1 MKAILTSSLGGQV
14 KIDGKRLPSKLPETN
29 GLLKCIKDCWKKDSK
44 VMIISG
50 SPEYFDKNDSVL
62 FCLKG
67 AFSLSELGTSEVLMC
82 DERNKEIIERLPEID
97 VLILAGGHVPTQNSF
112 MKTIGLKERLQSWDG
127 LLIAWSAGS
136 MNCAEMVYAGPELPG
151 EAIDPNYQR
160 WISGLGI
167 TKTNIFP
174 HFEALKGE
182 MLDGMRLI
190 EDITYSDSMGHE
202 IIALNNGSFIVVDN
216 GTEVLYGEAY
226 SIMNGEQRQICTDD
240 KWIAVCKAF
249 TDPEVLDVQ
258 LNVFPE
264 NARAKRCYEGAGFTE
279 RQITPNAFKY
289 KDESWGRCNMIIKR

>member
-14 KIDGKRLPSKLPETN
+14 KIDGKRLPAKLPETN
-29 GLLKCIKDCWKKDSK
+29 GLLKCIKDVWKKDSK

-174 HFEALKGE
+174 HFETLKDE

-226 SIMNGEQRQICTDD
+226 SIKNGEQRQICTDD
-240 KWIAVCKAF
+240 KWI
-249 TDPEVLDVQ
+249 Q
-258 LNVFPE
+258 L
-264 NARAKRCYEGAGFTE
+264 
-279 RQITPNAFKY
+279 
-289 KDESWGRCNMIIKR
+289 

>member
-1 MKAILTSSLGGQV
+1 MKAILTCSLCWQV
-14 KIDGKRLPSKLPETN
+14 KIDGKRLPAKLPETN
-29 GLLKCIKDCWKKDSK
+29 GLLKCIKDVWKKDSK

-82 DERNKEIIERLPEID
+82 DERNKKIIERLPEID

-160 WISGLGI
+160 WICGLGI

-174 HFEALKGE
+174 HFETLKDE

-216 GTEVLYGEAY
+216 GTEVLYGGAY
-226 SIMNGEQRQICTDD
+226 SIKNGEQRQICTDD
-240 KWIAVCKAF
+240 KWI
-249 TDPEVLDVQ
+249 Q
-258 LNVFPE
+258 L
-264 NARAKRCYEGAGFTE
+264 
-279 RQITPNAFKY
+279 
-289 KDESWGRCNMIIKR
+289 

>member
-1 MKAILTSSLGGQV
+1 MKAILTSALGGQV
-14 KIDGKRLPSKLPETN
+14 KIDGKKLPAKLPETN
-29 GLLKCIKDCWKKDSK
+29 GLLKCIIDCWKNNSK

-50 SPEYFDKNDSVL
+50 SPEYYEKNDSVL

-67 AFSLSELGTSEVLMC
+67 AFSLSNLGVSEILMC
-82 DERNKEIIERLPEID
+82 DERNKELIEHLPEMD

-112 MKTIGLKERLQSWDG
+112 MKTIRLKERLQGWDG

-136 MNCAEMVYAGPELPG
+136 MNCAETVYAGPELPG

-174 HFEALKGE
+174 HFEALRDE

-190 EDITYSDSMGHE
+190 EDITYSDSIGHE

-216 GTEVLYGEAY
+216 GMEMLYGEAY
-226 SIMNGEQRQICTDD
+226 SIKNGEQRQICTDG
-240 KWIAVCKAF
+240 KWIR
-249 TDPEVLDVQ
+249 L
-258 LNVFPE
+258 
-264 NARAKRCYEGAGFTE
+264 
-279 RQITPNAFKY
+279 
-289 KDESWGRCNMIIKR
+289 

>member
-14 KIDGKRLPSKLPETN
+14 KIDGKRLPAKLPETN
-29 GLLKCIKDCWKKDSK
+29 GLLKCIKDVWKKDSK

-82 DERNKEIIERLPEID
+82 DERNKKIIERLPEID

-160 WISGLGI
+160 WICGLGI

-174 HFEALKGE
+174 HFETLKDE

-216 GTEVLYGEAY
+216 GTEVLYGGAY
-226 SIMNGEQRQICTDD
+226 SIKNGEQRQICTDD
-240 KWIAVCKAF
+240 KWI
-249 TDPEVLDVQ
+249 Q
-258 LNVFPE
+258 L
-264 NARAKRCYEGAGFTE
+264 
-279 RQITPNAFKY
+279 
-289 KDESWGRCNMIIKR
+289 

>member
-1 MKAILTSSLGGQV
+1 
-14 KIDGKRLPSKLPETN
+14 
-29 GLLKCIKDCWKKDSK
+29 
-44 VMIISG
+44 MIISG

-151 EAIDPNYQR
+151 EAIDSNYQR
-160 WISGLGI
+160 WICGLGI

-174 HFEALKGE
+174 HFETLKDE

-216 GTEVLYGEAY
+216 GTEVLYGGAY
-226 SIMNGEQRQICTDD
+226 SIKNGEQRQICTDD
-240 KWIAVCKAF
+240 KWI
-249 TDPEVLDVQ
+249 Q
-258 LNVFPE
+258 L
-264 NARAKRCYEGAGFTE
+264 
-279 RQITPNAFKY
+279 
-289 KDESWGRCNMIIKR
+289 

>member
-14 KIDGKRLPSKLPETN
+14 KIDGKRLPAKLPETN
-29 GLLKCIKDCWKKDSK
+29 GLLKCIKDVWKKDSK

-174 HFEALKGE
+174 HFETLKDE

-216 GTEVLYGEAY
+216 GTEVLYGGAY
-226 SIMNGEQRQICTDD
+226 SIKNGEQRQICTDD
-240 KWIAVCKAF
+240 KWI
-249 TDPEVLDVQ
+249 Q
-258 LNVFPE
+258 L
-264 NARAKRCYEGAGFTE
+264 
-279 RQITPNAFKY
+279 
-289 KDESWGRCNMIIKR
+289 

>member
-14 KIDGKRLPSKLPETN
+14 KIDGKRLPAKLPETN
-29 GLLKCIKDCWKKDSK
+29 GLLKCIKDVWKKDSK

-174 HFEALKGE
+174 HFEALKDE

-216 GTEVLYGEAY
+216 GTEVLYGKAY
-226 SIMNGEQRQICTDD
+226 SIKNGEQRQICTDD
-240 KWIAVCKAF
+240 KWI
-249 TDPEVLDVQ
+249 Q
-258 LNVFPE
+258 L
-264 NARAKRCYEGAGFTE
+264 
-279 RQITPNAFKY
+279 
-289 KDESWGRCNMIIKR
+289 

>member
-1 MKAILTSSLGGQV
+1 
-14 KIDGKRLPSKLPETN
+14 
-29 GLLKCIKDCWKKDSK
+29 
-44 VMIISG
+44 MIISG

-174 HFEALKGE
+174 HFETLKDE

-216 GTEVLYGEAY
+216 GTEVLYGGAY
-226 SIMNGEQRQICTDD
+226 SIKNGEQRQICTDD
-240 KWIAVCKAF
+240 KWI
-249 TDPEVLDVQ
+249 Q
-258 LNVFPE
+258 L
-264 NARAKRCYEGAGFTE
+264 
-279 RQITPNAFKY
+279 
-289 KDESWGRCNMIIKR
+289 

>member
-14 KIDGKRLPSKLPETN
+14 KIDGKRLPAKLPETN
-29 GLLKCIKDCWKKDSK
+29 GLLKCIKDVWKKDSK

-174 HFEALKGE
+174 HFETLKDE
-182 MLDGMRLI
+182 MLDGKRLI
-190 EDITYSDSMGHE
+190 EDITYSDSMRHE

-226 SIMNGEQRQICTDD
+226 SIKNGEQRQICTDD
-240 KWIAVCKAF
+240 KWI
-249 TDPEVLDVQ
+249 Q
-258 LNVFPE
+258 L
-264 NARAKRCYEGAGFTE
+264 
-279 RQITPNAFKY
+279 
-289 KDESWGRCNMIIKR
+289 

>member
-14 KIDGKRLPSKLPETN
+14 KIDGKRLPAKLPETN
-29 GLLKCIKDCWKKDSK
+29 GLLKCIKDVWKKDSK
-44 VMIISG
+44 VMIISE

-136 MNCAEMVYAGPELPG
+136 MNCAEMVYAGPELPR

-167 TKTNIFP
+167 TKTNILP
-174 HFEALKGE
+174 HFEALKDE

-226 SIMNGEQRQICTDD
+226 SIKNGEQRQICTDD
-240 KWIAVCKAF
+240 KWI
-249 TDPEVLDVQ
+249 Q
-258 LNVFPE
+258 L
-264 NARAKRCYEGAGFTE
+264 
-279 RQITPNAFKY
+279 
-289 KDESWGRCNMIIKR
+289 

>member
-1 MKAILTSSLGGQV
+1 MKAILTSSLCGQV
-14 KIDGKRLPSKLPETN
+14 KIDGKRLPAKLPETN
-29 GLLKCIKDCWKKDSK
+29 GLLKCIKDVWKKDSK

-174 HFEALKGE
+174 HFEALKDE

-226 SIMNGEQRQICTDD
+226 SIKNGEQRQICTDD
-240 KWIAVCKAF
+240 KWI
-249 TDPEVLDVQ
+249 Q
-258 LNVFPE
+258 L
-264 NARAKRCYEGAGFTE
+264 
-279 RQITPNAFKY
+279 
-289 KDESWGRCNMIIKR
+289 

>member
-14 KIDGKRLPSKLPETN
+14 KIDGKRLPAKLPETN
-29 GLLKCIKDCWKKDSK
+29 GLLKCIKDVWKKDSK

-136 MNCAEMVYAGPELPG
+136 MNCAEMVYAGPKLPG

-160 WISGLGI
+160 WICGLGI

-174 HFEALKGE
+174 HFETLKDE

-216 GTEVLYGEAY
+216 GTEVLYGGAY
-226 SIMNGEQRQICTDD
+226 SIKNGEQRQICTDD
-240 KWIAVCKAF
+240 KWI
-249 TDPEVLDVQ
+249 Q
-258 LNVFPE
+258 L
-264 NARAKRCYEGAGFTE
+264 
-279 RQITPNAFKY
+279 
-289 KDESWGRCNMIIKR
+289 

>member
-1 MKAILTSSLGGQV
+1 MKAIMTSSLGGQV
-14 KIDGKRLPSKLPETN
+14 KIDGKRLPAKLPETN
-29 GLLKCIKDCWKKDSK
+29 GLLKCIKDVWKKDSK

-167 TKTNIFP
+167 TKTNILP
-174 HFEALKGE
+174 HFEALKDE

-226 SIMNGEQRQICTDD
+226 SIKNGEQRQICTDD
-240 KWIAVCKAF
+240 KWI
-249 TDPEVLDVQ
+249 Q
-258 LNVFPE
+258 L
-264 NARAKRCYEGAGFTE
+264 
-279 RQITPNAFKY
+279 
-289 KDESWGRCNMIIKR
+289 

>member
-1 MKAILTSSLGGQV
+1 MVTMKAILTSSLGGQV
-14 KIDGKRLPSKLPETN
+14 KIDGKRLPAKLPETN
-29 GLLKCIKDCWKKDSK
+29 GLLKCLQDVWKKDSK

-160 WISGLGI
+160 WICGLGI

-174 HFEALKGE
+174 HFETLKDE

-216 GTEVLYGEAY
+216 GTEVLYGGAY
-226 SIMNGEQRQICTDD
+226 SIKNGEQRQICTDD
-240 KWIAVCKAF
+240 KWI
-249 TDPEVLDVQ
+249 Q
-258 LNVFPE
+258 L
-264 NARAKRCYEGAGFTE
+264 
-279 RQITPNAFKY
+279 
-289 KDESWGRCNMIIKR
+289 

>member
-1 MKAILTSSLGGQV
+1 
-14 KIDGKRLPSKLPETN
+14 
-29 GLLKCIKDCWKKDSK
+29 
-44 VMIISG
+44 MIISG

-174 HFEALKGE
+174 HFEALKDE

-226 SIMNGEQRQICTDD
+226 SIKNGEQRQICTDD
-240 KWIAVCKAF
+240 KWI
-249 TDPEVLDVQ
+249 Q
-258 LNVFPE
+258 L
-264 NARAKRCYEGAGFTE
+264 
-279 RQITPNAFKY
+279 
-289 KDESWGRCNMIIKR
+289 

>member
-14 KIDGKRLPSKLPETN
+14 KIDGKRLPAKLPETN
-29 GLLKCIKDCWKKDSK
+29 GLLNCIKDVWKKDSK

-174 HFEALKGE
+174 HFEALKDE

-226 SIMNGEQRQICTDD
+226 SIKNGEQRQICTDD
-240 KWIAVCKAF
+240 KWI
-249 TDPEVLDVQ
+249 Q
-258 LNVFPE
+258 L
-264 NARAKRCYEGAGFTE
+264 
-279 RQITPNAFKY
+279 
-289 KDESWGRCNMIIKR
+289 